1 MRLAAND
8 ATLAAAGP
16 FSTVEAVCLP
26 DTAAFGTRLSALARA
41 ARQQGCEWLFHTPP
55 GETPSPAA
63 LDRAALAG
71 LHYDIIFGA
80 LATGAPPALW
90 RPSRLAFDEAA
101 RLPHALL
108 NWWVGQT
115 VLARTETVWRLAEA
129 GHLDDA
135 DAVATLF
142 ALWGHARAVKL
153 AQPLS
158 ERPDEPEPLQMDD
171 RAAILARLELDPVRL
186 AIDWGERQY
195 FLPYTGRNAGI
206 ERQQTRGQFFE
217 ADELA
222 WLSRRL
228 GPGCVIADIGANT
241 GNHTIFFAGPMQ
253 AARVIPF
260 EPLPDAAAML
270 SRAVA
275 WNGLANVDLS
285 MLHHGVGARPLAMR
299 AERSERGGLGATR
312 LVEDVTGDIKV
323 QPLDALLTGPVDFLK
338 IDVEAMEMDVLSGA
352 RGVIARNRP
361 AIFIEVAET
370 TADAFR
376 IWLGEN
382 DYGVERV
389 FSDKGHT
396 NLLVLP
402 RAA

>member
-8 ATLAAAGP
+8 AALAAAGP
-16 FSTVEAVCLP
+16 FTTVEAVP
-26 DTAAFGTRLSALARA
+26 VPEAASFCMRLAILAKA
-41 ARQQGCEWLFHTPP
+41 ARERGCEWLFHTPP
-55 GETPSPAA
+55 QETPSPAA
-63 LDRAALAG
+63 LDRAALAS

-108 NWWVGQT
+108 NWWVGET
-115 VLARTETVWRLAEA
+115 VLARTDTICRLAEA
-129 GHLDDA
+129 GHLDDVDKA
-135 DAVATLF
+135 ATLF
-142 ALWGHARAVKL
+142 ALWFHARTVKL

-158 ERPDEPEPLQMDD
+158 ERPAEPEPLSAIE
-171 RAAILARLELDPVRL
+171 RTAILARLHLDPARL
-186 AIDWGERQY
+186 TVDWGDRQY

-206 ERQQTRGQFFE
+206 EREQTRGLFFE

-222 WLSRRL
+222 WLGRRL
-228 GPGCVIADIGANT
+228 GPGRVIADIGANT

-260 EPLPDAAAML
+260 EPLPEAADML
-270 SRAVA
+270 ARAVA
-275 WNGLANVDLS
+275 WNRLANVDLS
-285 MLHHGVGARPLAMR
+285 MLHHGVGARPVAMR
-299 AERSERGGLGATR
+299 AEKSERGGLGATR
-312 LVEDVTGDIKV
+312 LVEDVAGDIKV

-370 TADAFR
+370 TAEAFR
-376 IWLGEN
+376 LWLGEN

-396 NLLVLP
+396 NLLVMP

>member
-8 ATLAAAGP
+8 ATLAAAEP
-16 FSTVEAVCLP
+16 FGAVEAVRLP
-26 DTAAFGTRLSALARA
+26 DAAPFGTRLAALAGA
-41 ARQQGCEWLFHTPP
+41 ARQQGCKWLFHTPP
-55 GETPSPAA
+55 GETPSPTA
-63 LDRAALAG
+63 LDRVALAS
-71 LHYDIIFGA
+71 LHYDIVFGA
-80 LATGAPPALW
+80 LATGTPPALW
-90 RPSRLAFDEAA
+90 RPSRLAFDAA
-101 RLPHALL
+101 ERLPHALL

-115 VLARTETVWRLAEA
+115 VLARTDTILRLAEA
-129 GHLDDA
+129 GHFDDA

-142 ALWGHARAVKL
+142 ALWAHARTVKL

-158 ERPDEPEPLQMDD
+158 ERPDEPEPLQTEE
-171 RAAILARLELDPVRL
+171 RGAILARLALDPARL
-186 AIDWGERQY
+186 AVDWGDRRY

-228 GPGCVIADIGANT
+228 GPGRVIADIGANT

-275 WNGLANVDLS
+275 WNRLANVDLS

-352 RGVIARNRP
+352 KGVIARNRP
-361 AIFIEVAET
+361 AIFIEVAEI

>member
-1 MRLAAND
+1 MHLAAND
-8 ATLAAAGP
+8 ARVAAAGP
-16 FSTVEAVCLP
+16 FRAVETVSLP
-26 DTAAFGTRLSALARA
+26 DTAAFGMRLAALARA
-41 ARQQGCEWLFHTPP
+41 ARRLGCEWLFHTPP
-55 GETPSPAA
+55 LETPSASA
-63 LDRAALAG
+63 LDRAALAS

-80 LATGAPPALW
+80 LATGAQPALW
-90 RPSRLAFDEAA
+90 RPSRLAFDEAS

-108 NWWVGQT
+108 NWWIGRT
-115 VLARTETVWRLAEA
+115 VLARTDTVWRLAEA

-135 DAVATLF
+135 DEIATLF

-158 ERPDEPEPLQMDD
+158 DRQDEPEPLRAED
-171 RAAILARLELDPVRL
+171 RAAVLARLQREPVRL
-186 AIDWGERQY
+186 PVDWGDRQY
-195 FLPYTGRNAGI
+195 LLPYTGRNAGI
-206 ERQQTRGQFFE
+206 EREQTRGLFFE
-217 ADELA
+217 ADELM
-222 WLSRRL
+222 WLRRRL
-228 GPGCVIADIGANT
+228 GPGRVIADIGANT

-270 SRAVA
+270 SHAVA
-275 WNGLANVDLS
+275 WNRLANVDLS
-285 MLHHGVGARPLAMR
+285 MLHHGVGARPAAMR

-312 LVEDVTGDIKV
+312 LVEDVGGDIKV
-323 QPLDALLTGPVDFLK
+323 LPLDALLTGPVDFLK

-361 AIFIEVAET
+361 AIFIEVAEA